1 MVVQGTEAYSVNK
14 INNHSFKNTQLVR
27 IKGKFT
33 QDLVSGTHD
42 IVTDTQKNLLKF
54 LYVSGYIYT
63 KKSNLHTRIK
73 LIFTNNNRCP
83 VSIILM

>member
-1 MVVQGTEAYSVNK
+1 MFIG
-14 INNHSFKNTQLVR
+14 

-42 IVTDTQKNLLKF
+42 IVTGTQKMESDTQKNLLKF

-63 KKSNLHTRIK
+63 KKSYLHTKKSNLHTRKSYLHTRIK
-73 LIFTNNNRCP
+73 LFFPNNNNRCP

>member
-1 MVVQGTEAYSVNK
+1 MEKCGVLWTTVEKCGVLWTIVENCGVN
-14 INNHSFKNTQLVR
+14 IYRR

-42 IVTDTQKNLLKF
+42 IVTGTQKMESDTQKYLLKF

-63 KKSNLHTRIK
+63 KKSYLHT
-73 LIFTNNNRCP
+73 
-83 VSIILM
+83 